1 MITAVTTQKGGVG
14 KTTAAIALSHGLA
27 LAGATAVLVDLDAQ
41 GNAAAALG
49 QTPAPHVT
57 RLLLERARVADL
69 CLEIRPNFWLLPG
82 DATTAALKTALHGR
96 PLSAL
101 AAALAELDV
110 DHIIIDTSPSR
121 DLLHTLAYH
130 AADRLVI
137 PTTLDYLG
145 IVGVAQQFESLADM
159 RAAGR
164 AIEVTGLLPTFW
176 DATTNESERNLRDL
190 VERFGDL
197 VVPAI
202 PRATRLRE
210 GPARGLTPWEILP
223 AGKLRGYEVLVERT
237 LGLRAPA
244 AEPGHAA
251 AVPA

>member
-27 LAGATAVLVDLDAQ
+27 RAGHTAVLVDLDAQ

-49 QTPAPHVT
+49 RQPAPHVT
-57 RLLLERARVADL
+57 RLLLERAPVADL
-69 CLEIRPNFWLLPG
+69 CVEIRPNFWLLPG
-82 DATTAALKTALHGR
+82 DASTAALKTALHGR
-96 PLSAL
+96 PLGAL
-101 AAALAELDV
+101 AAALADLDV
-110 DHIIIDTSPSR
+110 DHIVIDTSPSR

-145 IVGVAQQFESLADM
+145 MVGVAQQFESLADM
-159 RAAGR
+159 RAAGK
-164 AIEVTGLLPTFW
+164 ALEVTGLLPTFW
-176 DATTNESERNLRDL
+176 DSTTNESERNLRAL

-202 PRATRLRE
+202 PRATKLRE

-223 AGKLRGYEVLVERT
+223 ASKLAGYQVLVERT
-237 LGLRAPA
+237 LR
-244 AEPGHAA
+244 AA
-251 AVPA
+251 ATTRDSRTAATA